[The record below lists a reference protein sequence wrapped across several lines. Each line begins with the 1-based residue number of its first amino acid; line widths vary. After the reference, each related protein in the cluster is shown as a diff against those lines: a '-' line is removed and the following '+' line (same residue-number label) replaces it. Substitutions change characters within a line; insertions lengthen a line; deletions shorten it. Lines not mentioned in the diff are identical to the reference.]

1 MDENHKRQLQFPR
14 QISDA
19 LAQFAE
25 CVSSFGFLEDAALGG
40 GTVLAARWH
49 HRQST
54 DLDFFVRQSTFA
66 ETIARRESD
75 LRDVLRE
82 VAFGLTVTP
91 HHMQCVVRDTSV
103 EISVSVTGHE
113 TAIVPE
119 TSDEAG
125 YGIATQTTTAILVG
139 KMAGRMMRQGRATAR
154 DIYDL
159 CVAERMDRD
168 ALLAAAATVP
178 PGALRRTADFLPEEL
193 AGNQCLK
200 PLLAPTHADIAEDLA
215 THGGRLLLRLCE
227 RLEELGAAPEPTGTS
242 R

>member
-25 CVSSFGFLEDAALGG
+25 CVSSFGFLDHAALGG

-49 HRQST
+49 HRRSI

-66 ETIARRESD
+66 EMIARRESE
-75 LRDVLRE
+75 LRDALRE

-91 HHMQCVVRDTSV
+91 HHMPCVMRDTSV

-113 TAIVPE
+113 TATEPE
-119 TSDEAG
+119 ASDEAG
-125 YGIATQTTTAILVG
+125 HGIATQTTTAILVG

-154 DIYDL
+154 D
-159 CVAERMDRD
+159 MNS
-168 ALLAAAATVP
+168 
-178 PGALRRTADFLPEEL
+178 PETC
-193 AGNQCLK
+193 A
-200 PLLAPTHADIAEDLA
+200 
-215 THGGRLLLRLCE
+215 
-227 RLEELGAAPEPTGTS
+227 
-242 R
+242 